1 MAKPFREPFAV
12 AKVGIFFETAKEL
25 KKIFFKGDFLDCL
38 WDFAPLV
45 VFVGL
50 IDCFIVF
57 YVAVVCYASKL
68 LKSLIMSVNNL
79 LVIF

>member
-1 MAKPFREPFAV
+1 MVIIGE
-12 AKVGIFFETAKEL
+12 
-25 KKIFFKGDFLDCL
+25 L

-57 YVAVVCYASKL
+57 YVIIVYYASEL

-79 LVIF
+79 LVIFWVGNGGELKYFL

>member
-1 MAKPFREPFAV
+1 MWRCGSLGVVIGE
-12 AKVGIFFETAKEL
+12 
-25 KKIFFKGDFLDCL
+25 L

-45 VFVGL
+45 VIVVL
-50 IDCFIVF
+50 ISCFIVF
-57 YVAVVCYASKL
+57 CVVVVCYASEL